1 MSSWKQNNFEMK
13 YDKKELGKDVLQIYV
28 PIVPSVI
35 EKLKKRN
42 HLIILKDIILWQ
54 RLWCIPQKYFKLI
67 NHKTHI
73 RLMLFHN
80 FYVYLLTY
88 YYILNYN
95 KSLILLLGLSD
106 EGVMLFALFLKDKHL
121 AKFSLEGC
129 HGKLSC

>member
-1 MSSWKQNNFEMK
+1 
-13 YDKKELGKDVLQIYV
+13 
-28 PIVPSVI
+28 
-35 EKLKKRN
+35 
-42 HLIILKDIILWQ
+42 
-54 RLWCIPQKYFKLI
+54 
-67 NHKTHI
+67 
-73 RLMLFHN
+73 MLFHN
-80 FYVYLLTY
+80 FYVYLLIY